1 LDRGVVDEGEGVVV
15 DTLVRIGDREIGD
28 RLREDGDGDLTG
40 ISTFTL
46 VVVNTQG
53 YGIGSWLII
62 AVLRGEAVVNG
73 RAVTKIPFVSSISC
87 DGISREILEDEEIVI
102 KTLGGIVDRELG
114 FGREIDNS
122 CFGERVDTTERGG
135 YFELNGKSIGGC
147 IGVNRIFL
155 C

>member
-73 RAVTKIPFVSSISC
+73 RAVTKIPFVSSVSC
-87 DGISREILEDEEIVI
+87 DGIS
-102 KTLGGIVDRELG
+102 GFCVDWFPSPKLH
-114 FGREIDNS
+114 
-122 CFGERVDTTERGG
+122 
-135 YFELNGKSIGGC
+135 
-147 IGVNRIFL
+147 
-155 C
+155 